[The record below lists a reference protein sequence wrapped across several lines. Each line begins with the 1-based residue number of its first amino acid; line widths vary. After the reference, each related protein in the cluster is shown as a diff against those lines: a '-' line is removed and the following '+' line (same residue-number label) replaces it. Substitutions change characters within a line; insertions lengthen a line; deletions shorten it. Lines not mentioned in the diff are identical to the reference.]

1 MALSMLL
8 VKKKKKK
15 RAGGGGHFIG
25 IILFRS
31 GCFNSVGGREIEEYE
46 LVC

>member
-15 RAGGGGHFIG
+15 KGPGGGHFIG